1 MKVDWSQLKDWLA
14 LQNFQPEFT
23 LIYVQN
29 IPKIRASLKS
39 VWLLMQT
46 IAAASALV
54 MLPAFDLQD
63 APIFSV

>member
-39 VWLLMQT
+39 VSLLMQT
-46 IAAASALV
+46 IGAASALV

-63 APIFSV
+63 VQIFSV